1 MDQVVNILLGVAG
14 LSILVIAH
22 EGGHYLVARAFG
34 MRVLRFSIGFGPTIF
49 KYQPKNSPTIFQVG
63 AIPFLA
69 YVMIAGMNP
78 FEDNDENDRALY
90 CNQSLFARAATV
102 FAGPAANY
110 LLAVIIMFFFSLAV
124 SPRVGVTGV
133 MEGSPA
139 ASAGIEPGDMFVRAA
154 DTPIKRTTDLI
165 DVCKARPGVATN
177 FVIERNGKEMPLTIT
192 PEEKNGIGVIGVAI
206 GGIEAAP
213 GLPAGEALTYSLG
226 YPVLWTKLQ
235 IQGIADAFSRKTTED
250 IADPITMVRFLGKSL
265 DTKTTSGWMEFI
277 KLLVIL
283 SIALG
288 AFNLLPFPALDGG
301 RLFFLAYETVTR
313 QRPNPKFEAIT
324 HLVGIVF
331 LLSLVGWVTIRNNF
345 IDDPL
350 VRMEKEAAAEAAK
363 TQEATKAKN
372 AETAK
377 PGQSQEGPSSVDSQQ
392 GSPSAP

>member
-1 MDQVVNILLGVAG
+1 MDQVVNILLGIAG
-14 LSILVIAH
+14 LSVLVIAH

-49 KYQPKNSPTIFQVG
+49 KYQPKDSPTVFQVG

-78 FEDNDENDRALY
+78 FEENDENDRALY
-90 CNQSLFARAATV
+90 CNQGLFARAATV

-110 LLAVIIMFFFSLAV
+110 LLAVVIMFLFSLAV
-124 SPRVGVTGV
+124 APRVGVTGV

-139 ASAGIEPGDMFVRAA
+139 AAAGVQPGDIFVSAA
-154 DTPIKRTTDLI
+154 GTSIKRTNDLI
-165 DVCKARPGVATN
+165 DVCKTRPGVPTN
-177 FVIERNGKEMPLTIT
+177 FVLEREGKQVPLTIV
-192 PEEKNGIGVIGVAI
+192 PEKKNNVGVIGVAI
-206 GGIEAAP
+206 GGMESAP
-213 GLPAGEALTYSLG
+213 GLPAGEALTYALN
-226 YPVLWTKLQ
+226 YPVLWTKFQ
-235 IQGIADAFSRKTTED
+235 IQGIADAFSRRTTED
-250 IADPITMVRFLGKSL
+250 IADPITMVRFLGKEV
-265 DTKTTSGWMEFI
+265 DRGWMDFI

-301 RLFFLAYETVTR
+301 RLFFLAYETITR

-324 HLVGIVF
+324 HLIGIVF

-350 VRMEKEAAAEAAK
+350 ERLEEPPAQAAPK
-363 TQEATKAKN
+363 KAK
-372 AETAK
+372 
-377 PGQSQEGPSSVDSQQ
+377 
-392 GSPSAP
+392 